1 MKQSCVRVVLTAC
14 CVLGTSA
21 LSATEPP
28 ASERDTEKLTPGL
41 TERVTRLTAEIAG
54 QPEKFELYSQR
65 GDALFFLGKFAE
77 AVADYDRMVEL
88 DAKQDASHWR
98 RGIALFY
105 AERYRQAAG
114 QFERYHS
121 FDNVDRE
128 NGIWRYLSQAK
139 AYGKERARQDLL
151 KYEKDDREPFP
162 DLYRLFAGT
171 IMPDEVLQH
180 IAEARIDDRE
190 RDKRLFYAHLYV
202 GLNCAI
208 ENEPEAAREHLAK
221 AAASTWAES
230 AGYGP
235 RYMQHVARLHR
246 DLLDAAAAKQPQP

>member
-1 MKQSCVRVVLTAC
+1 MKRSCACVVLTVS
-14 CVLGTSA
+14 CVLRTCA
-21 LSATEPP
+21 LAASDPP
-28 ASERDTEKLTPGL
+28 AGESDTTKLAPGL
-41 TERVTRLTAEIAG
+41 TEQVTRLTAEIAI
-54 QPEKFELYSQR
+54 QPEKLELYSQR
-65 GDALFFLGKFAE
+65 GDAQFFRGKFTE

-105 AERYRQAAG
+105 AEKYEQAAG

-128 NGIWRYLSQAK
+128 NGIWRYLSQVK

-162 DLYRLFAGT
+162 DVYRLFAGT
-171 IMPDEVLQH
+171 IMPDGILQH
-180 IAEARIDDRE
+180 ITEARIDDQERE
-190 RDKRLFYAHLYV
+190 KRLFYAHLYI

-208 ENEPEAAREHLAK
+208 EDQQDAAREHLAQ
-221 AAASTWAES
+221 AAANTWAGS

-246 DLLDAAAAKQPQP
+246 DLLDAAAAKRPAP

>member
-1 MKQSCVRVVLTAC
+1 MKRACPRVAFAVSCTLWTCGHCA
-14 CVLGTSA
+14 A
-21 LSATEPP
+21 DPP
-28 ASERDTEKLTPGL
+28 AGGSDTMKLTPGL
-41 TERVTRLTAEIAG
+41 TERVTRLSSEIAG
-54 QPEKFELYSQR
+54 NPEKLDLYSQR
-65 GDALFFLGKFAE
+65 GDAQFFLGKFTE
-77 AVADYDRMVEL
+77 AAADYDRMVEL

-105 AERYRQAAG
+105 AGMYAQAAG

-128 NGIWRYLSQAK
+128 NGIWRYLSQVK

-162 DLYRLFAGT
+162 DVYRLFAGT
-171 IMPDEVLQH
+171 VTAEEILQH
-180 IAEARIDDRE
+180 VADARIDDAERE
-190 RDKRLFYAHLYV
+190 KRLFYAHLYV

-208 ENEPEAAREHLAK
+208 EDEPDAARGHLAK
-221 AAASTWAES
+221 AAANTWAAS

-246 DLLDAAAAKQPQP
+246 DLLDAAAAEQPQP

>member
-1 MKQSCVRVVLTAC
+1 MNRACLRVVPTVN
-14 CVLGTSA
+14 CVLWTCA
-21 LSATEPP
+21 LSASDPP
-28 ASERDTEKLTPGL
+28 AGESDTKKLTPGL
-41 TERVTRLTAEIAG
+41 TERVTRLTAEIAA
-54 QPEKFELYSQR
+54 QPDKLELYSQR
-65 GDALFFLGKFAE
+65 GDALFFLGRSTE

-105 AERYRQAAG
+105 AEKYAQAAG

-128 NGIWRYLSQAK
+128 NGIWRYLSQVK
-139 AYGKERARQDLL
+139 AYGRERARQDLL
-151 KYEKDDREPFP
+151 KYEMDDRDPFP
-162 DLYRLFAGT
+162 DVYRLFAGM
-171 IMPDEVLQH
+171 IMPDEILQH
-180 IAEARIDDRE
+180 ITDARIDDPERE
-190 RDKRLFYAHLYV
+190 KRLFYAHLYV

-208 ENEPEAAREHLAK
+208 EEQPEAAREHLAK
-221 AAASTWAES
+221 AAASTWAET

-246 DLLDAAAAKQPQP
+246 DLLDAAAAKRAP